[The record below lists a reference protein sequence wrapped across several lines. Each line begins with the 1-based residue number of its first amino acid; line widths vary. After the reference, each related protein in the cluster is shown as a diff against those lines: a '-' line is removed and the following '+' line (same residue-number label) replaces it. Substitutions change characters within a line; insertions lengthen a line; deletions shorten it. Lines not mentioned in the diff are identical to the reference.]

1 MTQKQTHI
9 FDDMISSIETET
21 SLSEHERNTLL
32 KKMSLLKQ
40 TKVNILITGALA
52 VASRLPS
59 MPCSKPAM
67 PK

>member
-40 TKVNILITGALA
+40 TKVNI
-52 VASRLPS
+52 
-59 MPCSKPAM
+59 
-67 PK
+67 